1 MQQHHEESSSTD
13 TMLRRDGRDGRD
25 GHDPAEALSRIAH
38 RFGRFA
44 ALDGQDD
51 ALYAALAGI
60 IAADPAL
67 MAPLLEAPPTQHLAV
82 LLLAALHDRIL
93 AGEPHPLAAYYAS
106 VGGHRAPDAELPAL
120 LKDFMRREDA
130 ALRALTRSRT
140 TQTNETGRCAVLR
153 PALQTL
159 ATRLGG
165 TAQAPVPL
173 ALFDFGCSAGLNLG
187 VDRYAYQDAVELLPG
202 ATPDAPLIR
211 TQWRGER
218 PAALLGVPAWRA
230 PHRMGVDLQPVAP
243 EDPVATRWLRACL
256 WPGDAARRERL
267 DRALADARR
276 HPVPLLRTE
285 DGLGE
290 LERWMGRLPE
300 GVTPVIANVW
310 VLAYFDREPLRAYV
324 ERLGRLVRER
334 GLAWISGELGRFA
347 PLDTLPPDPE
357 GEPPDSA
364 TLWTLQWRDR
374 DGALRT
380 EPLAWSHAH
389 GRWISWLASPA
400 RPSAR

>member
-1 MQQHHEESSSTD
+1 MQTPLEPSDE
-13 TMLRRDGRDGRD
+13 L
-25 GHDPAEALSRIAH
+25 ARIAH
-38 RFGRFA
+38 RFSRFA
-44 ALDGQDD
+44 AIDGQDD
-51 ALYAALAGI
+51 TLYAALARI
-60 IAADPAL
+60 IAADAEL

-82 LLLAALHDRIL
+82 LLLAAIHDRIL

-106 VGGHRAPDAELPAL
+106 APAGAAGPRPPDAELPAL

-153 PALQTL
+153 PALQAL

-165 TAQAPVPL
+165 SAQAPVEL

-187 VDRYAYQDAVELLPG
+187 VDRYAYEDDVESLPG
-202 ATPDAPLIR
+202 ATPRAPLIR
-211 TQWRGER
+211 TRWRGER
-218 PAALLGVPAWRA
+218 PAALLGASAWSA
-230 PHRMGVDLQPVAP
+230 EHRMGVDLQPVSPDDEA
-243 EDPVATRWLRACL
+243 ATRWLRACL

-276 HPVPLLRTE
+276 HPVPLLRTT
-285 DGLGE
+285 DGLSE
-290 LERWMGRLPE
+290 LERWIATLPE

-310 VLAYFDREPLRAYV
+310 VLAYFDRESLRAYV
-324 ERLGRLVRER
+324 ERLGRLTRER

-347 PLDTLPPDPE
+347 PLGALPPEPE
-357 GEPPDSA
+357 GESPDSA

-374 DGALRT
+374 DGVARID
-380 EPLAWSHAH
+380 PLAWSHAH
-389 GRWISWLASPA
+389 GRWIQWLDGAERSVPA
-400 RPSAR
+400 

>member
-1 MQQHHEESSSTD
+1 MQDAHHD
-13 TMLRRDGRDGRD
+13 ANDAANAAAVDALRR
-25 GHDPAEALSRIAH
+25 IAY

-51 ALYAALAGI
+51 PLYAALAEI
-60 IAADPAL
+60 IGGGAAL
-67 MAPLLEAPPTQHLAV
+67 MAPLLEAPATQHLPV

-106 VGGHRAPDAELPAL
+106 RAHAGGHRAPDAELPAL
-120 LKDFMRREDA
+120 LRDFMRREDA

-153 PALQTL
+153 PALQAL
-159 ATRLGG
+159 AHRLGG
-165 TAQAPVPL
+165 SAEAPVEL

-187 VDRYAYQDAVELLPG
+187 VDRYAYDDGVESVPG

-211 TQWRGER
+211 TQWRGDR
-218 PAALLGVPAWRA
+218 PTALLGAPAWRA
-230 PHRMGVDLQPVAP
+230 EHRMGVDLQPVQP
-243 EDPVATRWLRACL
+243 DDETATRWLRACL

-285 DGLGE
+285 DGLSE
-290 LERWMGRLPE
+290 LERWIATLPA
-300 GVTPVIANVW
+300 GVTPVIGNVW
-310 VLAYFDREPLRAYV
+310 VLAYFDPAALRAHV
-324 ERLGRLVRER
+324 ERIGRLVRER
-334 GLAWISGELGRFA
+334 GLAWISGEVGKLA
-347 PLDTLPPDPE
+347 PLPELPPAPQ
-357 GEPPDSA
+357 GESPAST

-374 DGALRT
+374 AGMVRT

-389 GRWISWLASPA
+389 GRWIDWRDPVRAA
-400 RPSAR
+400 

>member
-1 MQQHHEESSSTD
+1 MQDAHNGA
-13 TMLRRDGRDGRD
+13 RDDATSGATSDAIG
-25 GHDPAEALSRIAH
+25 RIAD

-51 ALYAALAGI
+51 PLYAALAEI
-60 IAADPAL
+60 IGGDAAL
-67 MAPLLEAPPTQHLAV
+67 MAPLLEAPTTQHLPV

-106 VGGHRAPDAELPAL
+106 RAHAGGHRAPDAELPAL

-153 PALQTL
+153 PALQAL
-159 ATRLGG
+159 AHRLGG
-165 TAQAPVPL
+165 SAEAPVKL

-187 VDRYAYQDAVELLPG
+187 VDRYAYDDGVESVPG
-202 ATPDAPLIR
+202 ATADAPLIR
-211 TQWRGER
+211 TQWGGER
-218 PAALLGVPAWRA
+218 PTALLGDPAWRA
-230 PHRMGVDLQPVAP
+230 EHRMGVDLHPVQSDD
-243 EDPVATRWLRACL
+243 EIATRWLRACL

-276 HPVPLLRTE
+276 HPVSLLRTE
-285 DGLGE
+285 DGLSE
-290 LERWMGRLPE
+290 LERWIATLPE
-300 GVTPVIANVW
+300 GVTPVIGNVW
-310 VLAYFDREPLRAYV
+310 VLAYFEPQALRAHV
-324 ERLGRLVRER
+324 ERVGRLVRER
-334 GLAWISGELGRFA
+334 GLAWISGEVGKLA
-347 PLDTLPPDPE
+347 PLPDLPPAPQ
-357 GEPPDSA
+357 GKSPAST

-374 DGALRT
+374 SGTVRT

-389 GRWISWLASPA
+389 GRWVEWLDPA
-400 RPSAR
+400 RAA